1 MGASMYPERDDVL
14 VVRRSVE
21 THERRV
27 EDAWDVQ
34 TLSGEILAVQCPTR
48 EHAEGEARRIAR
60 YRQVSIFYEHDPSRA
75 DSVLEFVVTYRI
87 SDAAPVA

>member
-1 MGASMYPERDDVL
+1 MGTSIYPERDDVL
-14 VVRRSVE
+14 IVRRRVE
-21 THERRV
+21 TDERMV

-34 TLSGEILAVQCPTR
+34 TLSGEILVMQCPTR

-60 YRQVSIFYEHDPSRA
+60 HRKVSIFYEHDPSRA
-75 DSVLEFVVTYRI
+75 DSVLEFVVTYRV